1 MDQVFSLI
9 LDNPYVPWI
18 LATLGGWFVFQK
30 FVAGRRIPGTG
41 GAGGGG
47 GLDEILG
54 KLLGKGYADRKIDK
68 AVAREKKNGNWL
80 SAGRYYEE
88 TGRLQEAVD
97 VYIEGQEFFAAGSVL
112 ERMGKLDR
120 AAELFLQHGDYK
132 KAAAVLIHTNKPARA
147 AALFL
152 EKGNTLEAARLFG
165 VAGDWDRAA
174 DLYVKSGYP
183 LRAAEAYE
191 KTGDFLKAAEC
202 HERHFTENVSYSTT
216 YSATAQNADQRSALL
231 AGRLYEKAGDMNR
244 AFQAYNKGSY
254 FKEAAGALTALGQHA
269 KAAELLMRGED
280 PEAAASAFER
290 AGDTVKAATLRGEVA
305 LKQEK
310 VPEAARYFQ
319 EGQDYL
325 RAAELFESIGML
337 AEAAGAYE
345 AGDSFLAAANVYVR
359 AGLKERAA
367 ASYERG
373 NEYETAAK
381 FYEEVGN
388 NQQAI
393 ELYEKAGLTFKS
405 GEAAARAGD
414 SERAISLLQRVP
426 ASDENYRAATEQ
438 LAQLFVEGKMPGL
451 AVERLQKLLGSDPV
465 TPANLDLNYWLASAH
480 EASGNA
486 REALSIY
493 KKILAEDL
501 RHRDVN
507 ERVARL
513 AAAGI
518 SSANPTAP
526 YPAADRRAPA
536 PAPAPAAPPAAPA
549 PKPPRFE
556 RKEEIG
562 RGALGVV
569 YRAEDTTDG
578 RSVALRAL
586 PASLLR
592 GAGVGASLVAD
603 LKATA
608 HFSHPNVAKVLGLV
622 DSAGDKCVVSELVKG
637 RNFAEALKNGHKMT
651 FQQAHSLSR
660 VLAQALGALHD
671 KGLVH
676 GSIQPSNIMVAGGVV
691 KVTDLGLGRLA
702 YAVAPADH
710 YRAPENLL
718 DKAGDLFA
726 LAAVLYHLLTGVHPR
741 SQPQGSAL
749 PLPSKLAA
757 GVPEA
762 FDKLLLRGLHPRQ
775 DLRFASADDM
785 QRELKDMVRIG

>member
-18 LATLGGWFVFQK
+18 AAGLAGWFVFQK
-30 FVAGRRIPGTG
+30 FVAGRRIPGTSS
-41 GAGGGG
+41 AGGGIDA
-47 GLDEILG
+47 LLG
-54 KLLGKGYADRKIDK
+54 KLLGKGYADRKVDK
-68 AVAREKKNGNWL
+68 AVSRERKNGNWL

-88 TGRLQEAVD
+88 AERFQEAVD
-97 VYIEGQEFFAAGSVL
+97 VYTEGQELYAAASVL
-112 ERMGKLDR
+112 EKLGRLDR
-120 AAELFLQHGDYK
+120 AAELFLQHGDFK
-132 KAAAVLIHTNKPARA
+132 KAAAVFIQTNKPARA

-165 VAGDWDRAA
+165 VSGEWGRAA
-174 DLYVKSGYP
+174 DLYLKSGYP
-183 LRAAEAYE
+183 LRAAEGYE

-202 HERHFTENVSYSTT
+202 YERHFTENVSYSTT

-231 AGRLYEKAGDMNR
+231 AGRLYEKAGDVNR

-254 FKEAAGALTALGQHA
+254 FKEAAGALTTLGQHA
-269 KAAELLMRGED
+269 KAAELLMRAEQ
-280 PEAAASAFER
+280 PEAAASAYER

-305 LKQEK
+305 LKQEN

-319 EGQDYL
+319 EGEDYL

-359 AGLKERAA
+359 AGLKDRAA

-381 FYEEVGN
+381 FYEEVGDN
-388 NQQAI
+388 EKAI

-426 ASDENYRAATEQ
+426 ASDENYRAATEL

-465 TPANLDLNYWLASAH
+465 TPANLDLNYWLAAGH
-480 EASGNA
+480 EASGNP
-486 REALSIY
+486 REALSVY

-513 AAAGI
+513 QAAGI
-518 SSANPTAP
+518 STATPAAP
-526 YPAADRRAPA
+526 YPAPDRRAV
-536 PAPAPAAPPAAPA
+536 AAPPTAPA

-578 RSVALRAL
+578 RGVALRAL
-586 PASLLR
+586 PAPLLR
-592 GAGVGASLVAD
+592 GEGVATALVAD
-603 LKATA
+603 LKAA
-608 HFSHPNVAKVLGLV
+608 ALFSHPNVAKLLGLV
-622 DSAGDKCVVSELVKG
+622 DSAGDKCVVTELVKG

-651 FQQAHSLSR
+651 FQQAHSLGR
-660 VLAQALGALHD
+660 VLAQALVALHA

-691 KVTDLGLGRLA
+691 KITDLGLGRLA
-702 YAVAPADH
+702 YSVSPADH
-710 YRAPENLL
+710 YRAPENQL
-718 DKAGDLFA
+718 DMAGDLFA

-741 SQPQGSAL
+741 SQAQGSAL

-785 QRELKDMVRIG
+785 QRDLKDMVRIG